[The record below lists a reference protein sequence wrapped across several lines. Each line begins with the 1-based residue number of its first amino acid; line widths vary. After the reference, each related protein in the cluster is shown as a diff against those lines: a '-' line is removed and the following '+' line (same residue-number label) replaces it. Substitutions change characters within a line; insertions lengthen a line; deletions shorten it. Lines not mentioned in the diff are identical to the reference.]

1 MKSIKISWH
10 FIIISPLLFIFIMLF
25 VSQSGE
31 PTRVPAFNGTLY
43 SKSRGFLENNK
54 LPDTTQNNNFSTLI
68 FSNPFYLSNDTLML
82 GKIPLEKSDTINRE
96 AQFFVERGIINTSMV
111 TYNVGYYINDSKK
124 NGSNSNSVPLRI
136 DPKTETGP
144 NYANGSGI
152 FLTENGALLNGMH
165 STKLSTTQLVR
176 FLTQGCLFF
185 FLLLTGN
192 MNYLYLK
199 IDWDRINFQSIMILH
214 LFFLHILLI
223 MILARRERYGS
234 GLIPT
239 N

>member
-1 MKSIKISWH
+1 MKSAKISWC
-10 FIIISPLLFIFIMLF
+10 FIIISPFLIIYFVLFAL
-25 VSQSGE
+25 QLGE
-31 PTRVPAFNGTLY
+31 PASIQAFNETLY
-43 SKSRGFLENNK
+43 SMSQSYPKNNS
-54 LPDTTQNNNFSTLI
+54 LPGTTKNNNFSTLI

-111 TYNVGYYINDSKK
+111 TYNVGYYIKDSKK
-124 NGSNSNSVPLRI
+124 NGSNSNSIPLRI

>member
-10 FIIISPLLFIFIMLF
+10 FIIISSLLFIFIMLF

-111 TYNVGYYINDSKK
+111 TYNVGYYIKDSKK
-124 NGSNSNSVPLRI
+124 NGSNSDSIPLSI
-136 DPKTETGP
+136 DLKTETGP

-199 IDWDRINFQSIMILH
+199 IDWDRINFQ
-214 LFFLHILLI
+214 
-223 MILARRERYGS
+223 
-234 GLIPT
+234 
-239 N
+239 